1 MEDGLI
7 MLENFTKKA
16 TTMKNLLTRIATGC
30 LKGSFEK
37 STVIDGLFKITGC
50 LPNVNR

>member
-16 TTMKNLLTRIATGC
+16 TAMSDLLTRIATGC
-30 LKGSFEK
+30 LKDCFEN
-37 STVIDGLFKITGC
+37 STGC
-50 LPNVNR
+50 MILENR